1 MSYILEALKKSDQQ
15 RQRSA
20 TPTLPAA
27 QAAAKTKA
35 QIFSATYVLIAVA
48 LLCAGIAIGWL
59 RPWLFVASVE
69 SKTVQSAILAS
80 PASAP
85 EPLARNEN
93 PGEKLPGH
101 NSVSAP
107 QAASGIG
114 GAPTLIV
121 APGRSAVTG
130 TRAASSVPML
140 KKAVASAV
148 LPQAQKPVPLAE
160 LPLTIQQE
168 IPVMTIQLHS
178 FSSKPENSIVS
189 INSRLLKEGESL
201 TPGLKLEQITPDG
214 VIFSYKGYRF
224 ERGIWSSR

>member
-15 RQRSA
+15 RQRST

-27 QAAAKTKA
+27 QAAAKTGE
-35 QIFSATYVLIAVA
+35 QIISATYVLIAVV

-59 RPWLFVASVE
+59 RPWQSAG
-69 SKTVQSAILAS
+69 TVLQTAGQSAILAS

-93 PGEKLPGH
+93 PGEKLPVH
-101 NSVSAP
+101 NSVADP
-107 QAASGIG
+107 QVASGIG
-114 GAPTLIV
+114 GAPTMIV

-130 TRAASSVPML
+130 TSAATSVPML
-140 KKAVASAV
+140 KKTVASAV
-148 LPQAQKPVPLAE
+148 LPQAQNPVPLAE

-168 IPVMTIQLHS
+168 IPAMSIQLHS

-224 ERGIWSSR
+224 ERGIW